1 MIIILIKVIL
11 KNKYS
16 LWFKIKMIHSTKFIK
31 SNLFIIKKLI
41 RFESN
46 YKWMI

>member
-1 MIIILIKVIL
+1 MIIIPIKDIL

-31 SNLFIIKKLI
+31 SNLFIKKLI